1 MRPRVRT
8 DGTTLFAWTV
18 DEDTG
23 AVTQRSVPIANID
36 YVTVIDFRN
45 AQGVLKTAIGVR
57 MVNGNLVTFQTR
69 YAARIADEIGALIGD
84 NS

>member
-36 YVTVIDFRN
+36 YVTVIDIRTP
-45 AQGVLKTAIGVR
+45 GGLKTAIGVR

-69 YAARIADEIGALIGD
+69 YAARIAEEIGALIGD